1 MFQSKSFFPFLG
13 RNNPADNRARYS
25 VNQIRIAT
33 LIPFAKVLKRDNTSG
48 MAAFIEAV
56 TPARASGE
64 KASVQQFRVRKFGI
78 ISREMQGDTQVSDE
92 VQKRGKYQE

>member
-1 MFQSKSFFPFLG
+1 MAWKSEASGVDNKPILICFKVKVSSPFLG
-13 RNNPADNRARYS
+13 GIIRLTIRARYS

-64 KASVQQFRVRKFGI
+64 KASFNSFG
-78 ISREMQGDTQVSDE
+78 SENLGL
-92 VQKRGKYQE
+92 